1 MIGRYATLLLLA
13 GLFCVCCAAQRLPGE
28 QRALEIRSMVNDID
42 SHLKGFNRSRIMLQT
57 GTDRGGELTVYRKG
71 SDVVR
76 IDAVISGSNSDLR
89 DVFYYSGTNL
99 ISVRTKTVK
108 YPYSSRLNGFDF
120 AAPHV
125 KAAADYYVRDG
136 NLIPVG
142 RAKIAPSVASRLLQ
156 EAELFMAA
164 IRHGTQVIDIEK
176 LLK

>member
-1 MIGRYATLLLLA
+1 MIGRCVASPLLA
-13 GLFCVCCAAQRLPGE
+13 GLFCVCCAAQPLPRE
-28 QRALEIRSMVNDID
+28 PCAPEIKSTVNDID
-42 SHLKGFNRSRIMLQT
+42 SHLKGFNRSRITLQT
-57 GTDRGGELTVYRKG
+57 GTDRGGKLTIYRRG

-76 IDAVISGSNSDLR
+76 IDAVISGSNSDLQ

-99 ISVRTKTVK
+99 IFVRTKTVN

-125 KAAADYYVRDG
+125 KAAADYCVRDG
-136 NLIPVG
+136 NLTPVG
-142 RAKIAPSVASRLLQ
+142 HAKIAPSVASRLLQ
-156 EAELFMAA
+156 EAELFMGA